1 LVQNKRL
8 VAKVSKKK
16 KKKKSIEPSL
26 SPQVQATA
34 PEVVLPLEKKKLY
47 PRKLYP
53 PPDVMRRM
61 VEAEENKVEKNP
73 LKRFFKKFFGEGY

>member
-1 LVQNKRL
+1 M
-8 VAKVSKKK
+8 SKKK
-16 KKKKSIEPSL
+16 KKKKLILDKVDFVGASMNTKEEPI
-26 SPQVQATA
+26 
-34 PEVVLPLEKKKLY
+34 EKKKLY

>member
-1 LVQNKRL
+1 
-8 VAKVSKKK
+8 VSKKK
-16 KKKKSIEPSL
+16 KKKKLILEHPQDKGLREATIESL
-26 SPQVQATA
+26 NEQENKVDIPI
-34 PEVVLPLEKKKLY
+34 EKKKLY